1 MNTFATLTPRQQEH
15 FRAYL
20 TETQHHAKCVQEFI
34 MGDSEPLKDRLARME
49 KRAKATLETIEAIKQ
64 ECTLVEQATKKA
76 RLVRL
81 ADEITNSTPLWRI
94 HEKLV
99 ELREAVKEL

>member
-49 KRAKATLETIEAIKQ
+49 KRAARAFTLAITSSGVIQ
-64 ECTLVEQATKKA
+64 ISL
-76 RLVRL
+76 
-81 ADEITNSTPLWRI
+81 
-94 HEKLV
+94 
-99 ELREAVKEL
+99 